1 MVYDLDDSSPAV
13 EAGLNA
19 VWKTYQTGNT
29 GSSSFK
35 SSSEHQQ
42 ISMSQTFESL
52 GLDPRLVQTVTELG
66 YTDPSPIQAAAIPAL
81 LGGTDILGQAQTGTG
96 KTAAFALPMLHQLD
110 YAAHGVQALVLTPT
124 RELATQVSEAI
135 YRYGKQVGVRVVP
148 IYGGQSYS
156 RQMKRLERD
165 VHVVVGTPGRTLDLI
180 KQGVLKLAGVKVVVL
195 DEADRMLD
203 MGFIEDVEAILAA
216 TPAERQTALFS
227 ATFPTEIR
235 ELANKYMHNPQ
246 SVSVS
251 RGTLTVPQT
260 EQRYYLLHESSK
272 LPALTRLLE
281 TEDMQ
286 SALIFTRTKAGA
298 SELADQLLARGF
310 AAEALHGDL
319 AQEVRETVL
328 RRFRREQVT
337 ILVATDVVARGVDI
351 PQVSHVFNFDIPL
364 DPEDYVHRIGR
375 TGRAGRS
382 GVAVTLLTP
391 REKFRLKSIERLIKQ
406 PVKLAKLPGK
416 EEVRHK
422 REERFIQKLSDV
434 FADADLDKE
443 LTLVRE
449 LVDLNYDLH
458 EVAAAA
464 IKLAR
469 VNESNRPL
477 EDVEEIQDRPER
489 DRVGKSRDGRPF
501 REHTHKSHRPGEHGE
516 KGERRER
523 SSGPRSH
530 EPGMVRMIL
539 NVGREHGIQPKD
551 VVYTIAS
558 EAGIPGRAI
567 GAIEI
572 RQRQTYVDVKE
583 VHAERVLRQMEHGM
597 MRGQRVTLVRA
608 DN

>member
-1 MVYDLDDSSPAV
+1 
-13 EAGLNA
+13 
-19 VWKTYQTGNT
+19 
-29 GSSSFK
+29 
-35 SSSEHQQ
+35 
-42 ISMSQTFESL
+42 MSQTFESL
-52 GLDPRLVQTVTELG
+52 GLDPRLVQAVTELG
-66 YTDPSPIQAAAIPAL
+66 YTVPSPIQAAAIPAL
-81 LGGTDILGQAQTGTG
+81 LAGTDILGQAQTGTG
-96 KTAAFALPMLHQLD
+96 KTAAFALPMLQQLD
-110 YAAHGVQALVLTPT
+110 PAIQGVQALVLTPT

-135 YRYGKQVGVRVVP
+135 YRYGKHVGVRVVP

-165 VHVVVGTPGRTLDLI
+165 VHIVVGTPGRTLDLI
-180 KQGVLKLAGVKVVVL
+180 KQGVLRLEGVKMVVL

-203 MGFIEDVEAILAA
+203 MGFIDDVEAILAA
-216 TPAERQTALFS
+216 TATKRQTALFS

-235 ELANKYMHNPQ
+235 DLANNYMRNPQ

-272 LPALTRLLE
+272 LAAMTRLLE

-382 GVAVTLLTP
+382 GVAITLLTP

-416 EEVRHK
+416 DEVRQK
-422 REERFIQKLSDV
+422 REERFTLKLSDV
-434 FADADLDKE
+434 LAEADLNKE

-449 LVDLNYDLH
+449 LVDLNYDLN
-458 EVAAAA
+458 ELAAAA

-469 VNESNRPL
+469 VNESNRL
-477 EDVEEIQDRPER
+477 LDDVEEIQERPER
-489 DRVGKSRDGRPF
+489 SDRSRDGRPF
-501 REHTHKSHRPGEHGE
+501 REHAHKSHRPGEQSNE
-516 KGERRER
+516 RGERRER

-558 EAGIPGRAI
+558 ETGIPGRAI

-583 VHAERVLRQMEHGM
+583 IHAEKVLRQMEHGI
-597 MRGQRVTLVRA
+597 MRGQRITLVRA

>member
-1 MVYDLDDSSPAV
+1 
-13 EAGLNA
+13 
-19 VWKTYQTGNT
+19 
-29 GSSSFK
+29 
-35 SSSEHQQ
+35 
-42 ISMSQTFESL
+42 MSQTFESL
-52 GLDPRLVQTVTELG
+52 GLDPRLVQAVTELG
-66 YTDPSPIQAAAIPAL
+66 YNDPSPIQASAIPAL
-81 LGGTDILGQAQTGTG
+81 LAGTDILGQAQTGTG
-96 KTAAFALPMLHQLD
+96 KTAAFSLPMLQQID
-110 YAAHGVQALVLTPT
+110 FSKPGVQALVLTPT

-135 YRYGKQVGVRVVP
+135 YRYGKHMGVRVLP

-156 RQMKRLERD
+156 RQMKRLERE

-180 KQGVLKLAGVKVVVL
+180 NQRVLNLSGVKIVVL

-203 MGFIEDVEAILAA
+203 MGFIDDVESILAA
-216 TPAERQTALFS
+216 TSSERQTALFS
-227 ATFPTEIR
+227 ATFPSEIR
-235 ELANKYMHNPQ
+235 ELANKYMHEPQ

-272 LPALTRLLE
+272 LAALARLLE

-286 SALIFTRTKAGA
+286 SALIFTRTKIGA
-298 SELADQLLARGF
+298 SELADQLLSRGF

-319 AQEVRETVL
+319 AQEARETVL
-328 RRFRREQVT
+328 RRFRRGQVM

-351 PQVSHVFNFDIPL
+351 PQVSHVFNFDVPL

-406 PVKLAKLPGK
+406 PVRLAKLPAK
-416 EEVRHK
+416 NEVLEK
-422 REERFIQKLSDV
+422 REERFIQKLSEV
-434 FADADLDKE
+434 FAEAELHKE

-449 LVDLNYDLH
+449 LIELNYDLT

-469 VNESNRPL
+469 VNESNRAL

-489 DRVGKSRDGRPF
+489 SGNSRDQRPF
-501 REHTHKSHRPGEHGE
+501 REHGHKSHRPGDSSRERG
-516 KGERRER
+516 GERGGRQNG
-523 SSGPRSH
+523 GPRSH
-530 EPGMVRMIL
+530 EPGMVRLML
-539 NVGREHGIQPKD
+539 NVGREHGIQPRD

-572 RQRQTYVDVKE
+572 RQKQTYVDVKE
-583 VHAERVLRQMEHGM
+583 VHADRVISQMERGM
-597 MRGQRVTLVRA
+597 MRGQKVTLVRA